1 MKLLLD
7 THVLIWAT
15 ADPDRLSLSAR
26 QKIIEPDNDL
36 FVSTASIW
44 AISIK
49 RSLGRI
55 DFPLGEIERLLDAS
69 GFQPLPISV
78 AHAAAAGSLPRHHND
93 PFDRM
98 LVAQAR
104 TEGMTLVTAD
114 AAMSSYDLQLLR
126 AD

>member
-26 QKIIEPDNDL
+26 QAIIEPDNDL

-44 AISIK
+44 EISIK

-78 AHAAAAGSLPRHHND
+78 AHAAAAG
-93 PFDRM
+93 
-98 LVAQAR
+98 
-104 TEGMTLVTAD
+104 
-114 AAMSSYDLQLLR
+114 
-126 AD
+126 